1 MTRMELL
8 AYLSANLFRIYTL
21 FRFTEN
27 FFSERK
33 TTVRWIVIS
42 FLIYFSINSVCFLC
56 FPMIWVNI
64 LSNLIPFFCVT
75 LFYRSKTSVRVLI
88 TVIVYSISIFA
99 DIALFSV
106 QHLLH
111 LNSVV
116 VSSGIATS
124 LLIFLIERLYEY
136 FFPREKLEKKAEIH
150 IEELLLIIFIPLG
163 SIIIALR
170 GMNHAFEDY
179 LPESIILFA
188 INGIVFYMYDALK
201 KNEKQKIEKM
211 QLEQQNLLYE
221 NQIQLQRESEEKMR
235 MLRHDMKNHFYRMKT
250 MVHQGEIPLLEE
262 YMEHIISETESIVPI
277 CRTGNSDVDGIVNVK
292 LTKAQ
297 REGTEIHLDLKIPT
311 KLNIDSFDMNC
322 ILGNLFDNALEAL
335 SKVDK
340 KILYFRMVY
349 EKGVVNICLR
359 NMFDGQLRVNEKNQ
373 LLSLKQDRKECHG
386 LGIKNVV
393 ETVKKYDGK
402 FEYEQEKNVFSVYA
416 MMYER

>member
-33 TTVRWIVIS
+33 TTVRWIAIS

-56 FPMIWVNI
+56 FPMIGGNI

-116 VSSGIATS
+116 VSSGVATS

-211 QLEQQNLLYE
+211 QLQQQNLLY
-221 NQIQLQRESEEKMR
+221 
-235 MLRHDMKNHFYRMKT
+235 
-250 MVHQGEIPLLEE
+250 
-262 YMEHIISETESIVPI
+262 
-277 CRTGNSDVDGIVNVK
+277 
-292 LTKAQ
+292 
-297 REGTEIHLDLKIPT
+297 
-311 KLNIDSFDMNC
+311 
-322 ILGNLFDNALEAL
+322 
-335 SKVDK
+335 
-340 KILYFRMVY
+340 
-349 EKGVVNICLR
+349 
-359 NMFDGQLRVNEKNQ
+359 
-373 LLSLKQDRKECHG
+373 DRFT
-386 LGIKNVV
+386 I
-393 ETVKKYDGK
+393 
-402 FEYEQEKNVFSVYA
+402 
-416 MMYER
+416 